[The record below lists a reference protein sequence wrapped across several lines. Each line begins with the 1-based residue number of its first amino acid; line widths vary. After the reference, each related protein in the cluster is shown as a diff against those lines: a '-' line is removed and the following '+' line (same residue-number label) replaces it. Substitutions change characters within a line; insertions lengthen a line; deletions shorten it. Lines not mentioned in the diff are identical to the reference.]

1 MSRLQM
7 RAERHDTASRIVC
20 CPPSRLLFLCPAH
33 FNNTLFMYRP
43 HKNTHPPPRAANFSV
58 EELPEVMGYLRA
70 RGVKG
75 YVALN
80 ILVSHSHT
88 ECLSAGG

>member
-1 MSRLQM
+1 
-7 RAERHDTASRIVC
+7 
-20 CPPSRLLFLCPAH
+20 
-33 FNNTLFMYRP
+33 MYRP

>member
-1 MSRLQM
+1 VLS
-7 RAERHDTASRIVC
+7 ACS
-20 CPPSRLLFLCPAH
+20 
-33 FNNTLFMYRP
+33 
-43 HKNTHPPPRAANFSV
+43 AANFSV

-80 ILVSHSHT
+80 ILVSNAQHSVPQHST
-88 ECLSAGG
+88 ACHSIPCP

>member
-1 MSRLQM
+1 MHSENL
-7 RAERHDTASRIVC
+7 VC
-20 CPPSRLLFLCPAH
+20 MIAQRKSCVYDC
-33 FNNTLFMYRP
+33 
-43 HKNTHPPPRAANFSV
+43 RAANFSV

-80 ILVSHSHT
+80 ILVS
-88 ECLSAGG
+88 L